1 MKRKLQLIAL
11 LLLAA
16 AFTITSCS
24 EKTELPLNNGYQE
37 QPIPKFD
44 VEAGD
49 DGSLPGAIIGTKY
62 SVDYGNGDAQSTTVN
77 TKANVFDRKFNTY
90 FASYDRSMTWVGL
103 DLGEKHVITKI
114 GYAPRS
120 GHGNRVELAVI
131 QGANRHDFFDAVPI
145 YVIKE
150 PATPG
155 QMTYATVNC
164 TRGFRYV
171 RYVTPNDERCNLA
184 ELAFYGT
191 KGEGNDTQMYQ
202 LTNLPT
208 VVINTYSAAEVTSKE
223 TEISS
228 TVYVIGD
235 NGRYMHADEKTGIR
249 GRGNASWGFA
259 QKPYR
264 IKFDK
269 KVQLLDA
276 PAKAKKW
283 TLLSPYGDKSMMR
296 NILAFEIS
304 RRVGAKYTPYCQ
316 PVDVIFNGEYRG
328 CYQLCD
334 QIDIRKGRVD
344 ITEMKPEDNTG
355 EALTGGYLIE
365 IDAYAGNEKCNF
377 WSNKGIPVSI
387 KSPDDDKI
395 TEQQKKYIKECFNN
409 LETRLFS
416 DNFTHESWGY
426 YKYFDIDSFL
436 KHFIVGELSGNTDTY
451 WSTYMYKERGDDK
464 FYTGPVWDFD
474 IAFDNDSRT
483 HQELNNPTDFIYDS
497 GTASFAGGE
506 TMRKF
511 VSRIVKMDPVAN
523 ARLKEMWKELRE
535 SGVITPEAMVQYV
548 NDTEQYLDES
558 QKLNFKRWDNLNF
571 NVNMNYQHLGSYPAE
586 VDVVRKY
593 INRRVTDLDGFIN
606 R

>member
-1 MKRKLQLIAL
+1 MKRIFN
-11 LLLAA
+11 LLAILLISSFA
-16 AFTITSCS
+16 LISCGGN
-24 EKTELPLNNGYQE
+24 ELVLPNNEYKE
-37 QPIPKFD
+37 QPVPEFD
-44 VEAGD
+44 VPAGE

-103 DLGEKHVITKI
+103 DLGEKHIITKI

-120 GHGNRVELAVI
+120 GQAERVKLAVI
-131 QGANRHDFFDAVPI
+131 EGANRHDFEDAVPI
-145 YVIKE
+145 YLIPE
-150 PATPG
+150 AGTPG
-155 QMTYATVNC
+155 QMNYATVNC
-164 TRGFRYV
+164 SRGFRYV

-191 KGEGNDTQMYQ
+191 KGEGDDSQFFQ
-202 LTNLPT
+202 VTNLPT
-208 VVINTYSAAEVTSKE
+208 VVIRTDKATEVTSKE
-223 TEISS
+223 YEISS
-228 TVYVIGD
+228 TVYVISDG
-235 NGRYMHADEKTGIR
+235 GKKVHIGEKTGIR

-264 IKFDK
+264 LKFDK
-269 KVQLLDA
+269 KAQLLDA

-334 QIDIRKGRVD
+334 QIDIREGRVD

-355 EALTGGYLIE
+355 DALTGGYLIE
-365 IDAYAGNEKCNF
+365 IDANATKEKCYF
-377 WSNKGIPVSI
+377 WSNKGIPVTI
-387 KSPDDDKI
+387 KSPDDEKI
-395 TEQQKKYIKECFNN
+395 TAQQKKYIEECFNN
-409 LETRLFS
+409 VLNKVFS
-416 DNFTHESWGY
+416 DHFTHEDWGY
-426 YKYFDIDSFL
+426 YPYFDIDSFL

-451 WSTYMYKERGDDK
+451 WSTYMYKERGDQK
-464 FYTGPVWDFD
+464 LYTGPVWDFD

-483 HQELNNPTDFIYDS
+483 HNELNNPTGFLYSS
-497 GTASFAGGE
+497 GTASFAGGDN
-506 TMRKF
+506 MQQF
-511 VSRIVKMDPVAN
+511 VTRIVRMDPVAK
-523 ARLKEMWKELRE
+523 ARLKEMWNDLRD
-535 SGVITPEAMVQYV
+535 SGVITPESLVQYV
-548 NDTEQYLDES
+548 NDTEQYLDQS
-558 QKLNFKRWDNLNF
+558 QKLNFTRWNNLNF

-586 VDVVRKY
+586 VDVVRKF
-593 INRRVTDLDGFIN
+593 INRRVTDLDKFIN
-606 R
+606 E

>member
-1 MKRKLQLIAL
+1 MKRIFN
-11 LLLAA
+11 LLAILLISSFA
-16 AFTITSCS
+16 LISCGGN
-24 EKTELPLNNGYQE
+24 ELVLPNNEYKE
-37 QPIPKFD
+37 QPVPEFD
-44 VEAGD
+44 VPAGE

-120 GHGNRVELAVI
+120 GQAERVKLAVI
-131 QGANRHDFFDAVPI
+131 EGANRHDFEDAVPI
-145 YVIKE
+145 YLIPE
-150 PATPG
+150 AGTPG
-155 QMTYATVNC
+155 QMNYATVNC
-164 TRGFRYV
+164 SRGFRYV

-191 KGEGNDTQMYQ
+191 KGEGDDSQFFQ
-202 LTNLPT
+202 VTNLPT
-208 VVINTYSAAEVTSKE
+208 VVIRTDKATEVTSKE
-223 TEISS
+223 YEISS
-228 TVYVIGD
+228 TVYVISDG
-235 NGRYMHADEKTGIR
+235 GKKVHIGEKTGIR

-269 KVQLLDA
+269 KAKLLDA
-276 PAKAKKW
+276 PAEAKKW

-334 QIDIRKGRVD
+334 QIDVREGRVD

-355 EALTGGYLIE
+355 DALTGGYLIE
-365 IDAYAGNEKCNF
+365 IDANATSEKCYF
-377 WSNKGIPVSI
+377 WSNKGIPVTI

-395 TEQQKKYIKECFNN
+395 TAQQKKYIEDCFNN
-409 LETRLFS
+409 VLNKVFS
-416 DNFTHESWGY
+416 DHFTHEDWGY
-426 YKYFDIDSFL
+426 YPYFDIDSFL

-451 WSTYMYKERGDDK
+451 WSTYMYKERGDQK
-464 FYTGPVWDFD
+464 LYTGPVWDFD

-483 HQELNNPTDFIYDS
+483 HNELNNPSGFLYSS
-497 GTASFAGGE
+497 GTASFAGGDN
-506 TMRKF
+506 MQQF
-511 VSRIVKMDPVAN
+511 VTRIVRMDPVAK
-523 ARLKEMWKELRE
+523 ARLKEMWNDLRD
-535 SGVITPEAMVQYV
+535 SGVITPESLVQYV
-548 NDTEQYLDES
+548 NDTEQYLDQS
-558 QKLNFKRWDNLNF
+558 QKLQYTRWNNLNF

-586 VDVVRKY
+586 VDVVRKF
-593 INRRVTDLDGFIN
+593 INRRVTDLDKFIN
-606 R
+606 E

>member
-1 MKRKLQLIAL
+1 MKRIFN
-11 LLLAA
+11 LLAILLISFFA
-16 AFTITSCS
+16 LISCGGN
-24 EKTELPLNNGYQE
+24 ELVLPNNEYKE
-37 QPIPKFD
+37 QPVPEFD
-44 VEAGD
+44 VPAGE

-120 GHGNRVELAVI
+120 GQAERVKLAVI
-131 QGANRHDFFDAVPI
+131 EGANRHDFEDAVPI
-145 YVIKE
+145 YLIPE
-150 PATPG
+150 AGTPG
-155 QMTYATVNC
+155 QMNYATVNC
-164 TRGFRYV
+164 SRGFRYV

-191 KGEGNDTQMYQ
+191 KGEGDDSQFFQ
-202 LTNLPT
+202 VTNLPT
-208 VVINTYSAAEVTSKE
+208 VVIRTDKATEVTSKE
-223 TEISS
+223 YEISS
-228 TVYVIGD
+228 TVYVISDG
-235 NGRYMHADEKTGIR
+235 GKKVHIGEKTGIR

-269 KVQLLDA
+269 KAKLLDA
-276 PAKAKKW
+276 PAEAKKW

-334 QIDIRKGRVD
+334 QIDVREGRVD

-355 EALTGGYLIE
+355 DALTGGYLIE
-365 IDAYAGNEKCNF
+365 IDAYASKEKCYF
-377 WSNKGIPVSI
+377 WSNKGIPVTI
-387 KSPDDDKI
+387 KSPDDEKI
-395 TEQQKKYIKECFNN
+395 TAQQKKYIEEYFNN
-409 LETRLFS
+409 VLNKVFS
-416 DNFTHESWGY
+416 DHFIHEDWGY
-426 YKYFDIDSFL
+426 YPYFDIDSFL

-451 WSTYMYKERGDDK
+451 WSVYMYKERGDQK
-464 FYTGPVWDFD
+464 LYTGPVWDFD
-474 IAFDNDSRT
+474 IAFDNDKRT
-483 HQELNNPTDFIYDS
+483 HNELNNPSGFLYSS
-497 GTASFAGGE
+497 GTASFAGGDN
-506 TMRKF
+506 MQQF
-511 VSRIVKMDPVAN
+511 VTRIVRMDPVAK
-523 ARLKEMWKELRE
+523 ARLKEMWNDLRD
-535 SGVITPEAMVQYV
+535 SGVITPESLVQYV
-548 NDTEQYLDES
+548 NDTEQYLDQS
-558 QKLNFKRWDNLNF
+558 QKLNFTRWNNLNF

-586 VDVVRKY
+586 VDVVRKF
-593 INRRVTDLDGFIN
+593 INRRVTDLDKFIN
-606 R
+606 E